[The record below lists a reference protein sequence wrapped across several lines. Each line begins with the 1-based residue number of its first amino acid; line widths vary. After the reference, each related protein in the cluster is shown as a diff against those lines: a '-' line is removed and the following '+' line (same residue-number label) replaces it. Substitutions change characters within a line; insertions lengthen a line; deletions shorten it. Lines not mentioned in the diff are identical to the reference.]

1 MTITLLYTYQYHERK
16 RMNSVFDESNKY
28 VVSLNISEE
37 KGTIKTPRE
46 KVEINEFGIV
56 ADAHSGRW
64 HRQVSMLAQEDI
76 DNFSLMDADKRKF
89 LPGEFAENITTR
101 GMNFKKVSILDR
113 FKIGEVELEL
123 SQIGKMCH
131 GDGCTI
137 FVEVGKCVMPKSGIF
152 TRVIKGGVITRGD
165 KIEYLPRA
173 LKIKVITLSDRAAM
187 GEYEDKSGPKIKEL
201 LAEFFR
207 DKRWH
212 TEYYYSL
219 LPDDENNLEDELQK
233 SIAENIDIIFT
244 TGGTGIGPRD
254 ITPDVVGKFVDKLIP
269 GIMDQIRLKYFE
281 KLPSAI
287 LSRSLFGVKNQTLI
301 FSLPGSVK
309 AVEDYLEEITKI
321 LEHSILMLH
330 GLGH

>member
-1 MTITLLYTYQYHERK
+1 
-16 RMNSVFDESNKY
+16 MNNINDVTNIY

-46 KVEINEFGIV
+46 KVEINERGIIG
-56 ADAHSGRW
+56 DAHSGKW

-76 DNFSLMDADKRKF
+76 EKFSLLDADKREF
-89 LPGEFAENITTR
+89 QPGEFAENITTR
-101 GMNFKKVSILDR
+101 GIDFRKVSILDR

-131 GDGCTI
+131 GDGCAI

-152 TRVIKGGVITRGD
+152 THVLKSGIINKGD
-165 KIEYLPRA
+165 KIEYHPRP
-173 LKIKVITLSDRAAM
+173 LKIKVITLSDRASE
-187 GEYEDKSGPKIKEL
+187 GEYKDRSGPKIKEL
-201 LAEFFR
+201 LEEYFQ

-212 TEYYYSL
+212 TEFYYSL
-219 LPDDENNLEDELQK
+219 IPDDEKKLRDELHK
-233 SIAENIDIIFT
+233 SIDDNIDIIFT

-254 ITPDVVGKFVDKLIP
+254 ITPDVVEKFCDKLVP
-269 GIMDQIRLKYFE
+269 GIMDQIRLKYFD
-281 KLPSAI
+281 KLPPAI

-309 AVEDYLEEITKI
+309 AVEDYLGEITKI

>member
-1 MTITLLYTYQYHERK
+1 
-16 RMNSVFDESNKY
+16 MNNDTNIH

-46 KVEINEFGIV
+46 RVEINERGI
-56 ADAHSGRW
+56 AGDAHSGRW

-76 DNFSLMDADKRKF
+76 DNFSLMDANKRQF

-101 GMNFKKVSILDR
+101 GIDFKKVSILDR

-131 GDGCTI
+131 GDGCAI

-152 TRVIKGGVITRGD
+152 TRVIKGGIINKGD
-165 KIEYLPRA
+165 KIEYHPRS
-173 LKIKVITLSDRAAM
+173 LKIKVITLSDRASA
-187 GEYEDKSGPKIKEL
+187 GEYEDRSGPKIKEL
-201 LAEFFR
+201 LEEFFG

-212 TEYYYSL
+212 TEFYYSL
-219 LPDDENNLEDELQK
+219 VPDDEKKLRDELQK
-233 SIAENIDIIFT
+233 SVDENIDVIFT

-254 ITPDVVGKFVDKLIP
+254 ITPDVVEKFADKLVP

-309 AVEDYLEEITKI
+309 AVQDYVGEITKI

>member
-1 MTITLLYTYQYHERK
+1 MNDKKKIGSSMNHE
-16 RMNSVFDESNKY
+16 FDEANIY
-28 VVSLNISEE
+28 VVSLNISQE

-46 KVEINEFGIV
+46 KAEVNEMGIV
-56 ADAHSGRW
+56 GDAHSGRW

-76 DNFSLMDADKRKF
+76 EKFSLLDADKREF
-89 LPGEFAENITTR
+89 QPGEFAENITTR
-101 GMNFKKVSILDR
+101 GIDFKKVSILDR

-131 GDGCTI
+131 GDGCAI
-137 FVEVGKCVMPKSGIF
+137 FVEIGKCVMPKSGIF
-152 TRVIKGGVITRGD
+152 TRVIKGGIINKGD
-165 KIEYLPRA
+165 KIEYHPRL
-173 LKIKVITLSDRAAM
+173 LKIKVITLSDRASA
-187 GEYEDKSGPKIKEL
+187 GEYDDKSGPKIKEL
-201 LAEFFR
+201 LEEFFA

-212 TEYYYSL
+212 TEFHYSL
-219 LPDDENNLEDELQK
+219 IPDDEKKLKDELQK
-233 SIAENIDIIFT
+233 SIDDNIDIIFT
-244 TGGTGIGPRD
+244 TGGTGIGPSD
-254 ITPDVVGKFVDKLIP
+254 ITPDVVEKFVDKLVP
-269 GIMDQIRLKYFE
+269 GIMDQIRLKYFD

-309 AVEDYLEEITKI
+309 AVEDYLSEITKI

>member
-1 MTITLLYTYQYHERK
+1 
-16 RMNSVFDESNKY
+16 MNHKFDESNIY

-46 KVEINEFGIV
+46 RVEVNEKGI
-56 ADAHSGRW
+56 AGDAHSGRW

-76 DNFSLMDADKRKF
+76 DNFSLMDANKRQF
-89 LPGEFAENITTR
+89 LPGEFAENITTQ
-101 GMNFKKVSILDR
+101 GIDFKKVSILDR

-131 GDGCTI
+131 GDGCAI

-152 TRVIKGGVITRGD
+152 TRVIKGGIINKGD
-165 KIEYLPRA
+165 KIEYHPRP
-173 LKIKVITLSDRAAM
+173 LKIKVITLSDRASA
-187 GEYEDKSGPKIKEL
+187 GEYEDRSGPKIKEL
-201 LAEFFR
+201 LEGFFE

-212 TEYYYSL
+212 TEFYYSL
-219 LPDDENNLEDELQK
+219 IPDDEKKLRDELQK
-233 SIAENIDIIFT
+233 SVDENIDVIFT
-244 TGGTGIGPRD
+244 TGGTGIAPRD
-254 ITPDVVGKFVDKLIP
+254 ITPDVVEKFADKLVP

-309 AVEDYLEEITKI
+309 AVQDYVGEITKI

>member
-1 MTITLLYTYQYHERK
+1 
-16 RMNSVFDESNKY
+16 MNNINDDTNIH

-46 KVEINEFGIV
+46 RVEVDERGIV
-56 ADAHSGRW
+56 GDAHSGKW

-76 DNFSLMDADKRKF
+76 EKFSLLDADKREF
-89 LPGEFAENITTR
+89 QPGEFAENITTR
-101 GMNFKKVSILDR
+101 GIDFKKVSILDR
-113 FKIGEVELEL
+113 FKIGEVDLEL

-131 GDGCTI
+131 GDGCAI

-152 TRVIKGGVITRGD
+152 TRVIKGGTIRKGD
-165 KIEYLPRA
+165 IIEYHPRP
-173 LKIKVITLSDRAAM
+173 LKIKVITLSDRASE
-187 GEYEDKSGPKIKEL
+187 GEYKDKSGPKIKEL
-201 LAEFFR
+201 LEKYFQ

-219 LPDDENNLEDELQK
+219 IPDDEKKLRDELQK
-233 SIAENIDIIFT
+233 SMDDKIDIIFT

-254 ITPDVVGKFVDKLIP
+254 ITPDVIEKFCDKLVP
-269 GIMDQIRLKYFE
+269 GIMDQIRLKNFD

-301 FSLPGSVK
+301 FSFPGSVK
-309 AVEDYLEEITKI
+309 AVEDYLGEITKI

>member
-1 MTITLLYTYQYHERK
+1 
-16 RMNSVFDESNKY
+16 MNNINDDTNIY

-46 KVEINEFGIV
+46 KVEINERGIIG
-56 ADAHSGRW
+56 DAHSGKW
-64 HRQVSMLAQEDI
+64 HRQVSLLAQEDI
-76 DNFSLMDADKRKF
+76 DRFSLLDADKREF

-101 GMNFKKVSILDR
+101 GIDFKKVSILDR

-123 SQIGKMCH
+123 TQIGKMCH
-131 GDGCTI
+131 GDGCAI

-152 TRVIKGGVITRGD
+152 TRVIKGGIINKGD
-165 KIEYLPRA
+165 KIEYHPRP
-173 LKIKVITLSDRAAM
+173 LKIKVITLSDRASE
-187 GEYEDKSGPKIKEL
+187 GEYKDKSGPKIKEL
-201 LAEFFR
+201 LSEYFQ

-212 TEYYYSL
+212 TEFYYSL
-219 LPDDENNLEDELQK
+219 IPDDEKKLRDELQK
-233 SIAENIDIIFT
+233 SVNENIDIIFT

-254 ITPDVVGKFVDKLIP
+254 ITPDVVEKFVDKLVP

-287 LSRSLFGVKNQTLI
+287 LSRSLFGTKNRTLI

-309 AVEDYLEEITKI
+309 AVEDYLGEITKI

>member
-1 MTITLLYTYQYHERK
+1 
-16 RMNSVFDESNKY
+16 MNSDDEFKNIY

-46 KVEINEFGIV
+46 KVEINERGIIG
-56 ADAHSGRW
+56 DAHSGKW

-76 DNFSLMDADKRKF
+76 EKFSLLDADKREFK
-89 LPGEFAENITTR
+89 PGEFAENITTR
-101 GMNFKKVSILDR
+101 GIDFKKVSILDR

-131 GDGCTI
+131 GDGCAI

-152 TRVIKGGVITRGD
+152 TRVIKGGTINKAD
-165 KIEYLPRA
+165 KIEYHPRP
-173 LKIKVITLSDRAAM
+173 LKIKVITLSDRASE
-187 GEYEDKSGPKIKEL
+187 GEYKDKSGPKIKEL
-201 LAEFFR
+201 LEEYFQ

-219 LPDDENNLEDELQK
+219 IPDDEQKLKNELQK
-233 SIAENIDIIFT
+233 SVDDNIDIIFT

-254 ITPDVVGKFVDKLIP
+254 ITPDVVEKFCDKLVP
-269 GIMDQIRLKYFE
+269 GIMDQIRLKYFD

-287 LSRSLFGVKNQTLI
+287 LSRSLFGVKNKTLI

-309 AVEDYLEEITKI
+309 AVEDYLGEITKI